1 MLRQRALSAAVFV
14 PPLLI
19 VLALGEPWFAGLI
32 AVFVAIAAWEA
43 VRLLRAAGYPA
54 IPALAV
60 AGALAVAADMAA
72 TAQLRSYA
80 DLLVAAVVVVTA
92 IAAFAEKDSEAGFG
106 AWIGTAFA
114 AVYVGML
121 GALVR
126 LGQVAPPFAGSAPCP
141 TWSSWATV
149 PSCAVVPIAGS
160 DLIAQLGA
168 ERAWILLVILLVW
181 SFDTGA
187 YCVGIALGKRKFL
200 AHISPSKSYWGL
212 FGGFAAAT
220 AVAVAGLWQLGQPP
234 VMGLLLGPLV
244 GAAAQAGDL
253 AESMLKRAAG
263 AKDSGGLI
271 PGHGGILDRV
281 DSFIFAAPV
290 AAVFVAAL
298 VR

>member
-1 MLRQRALSAAVFV
+1 MRQRALSALIFV

-19 VLALGEPWFAGLI
+19 VLALGEPWFGALI

-43 VRLLRAAGYPA
+43 GRLMRDAGYPA
-54 IPALAV
+54 VPWLVVPA
-60 AGALAVAADMAA
+60 ALAVAADVAA
-72 TAQLRSYA
+72 PSWLAGYGG
-80 DLLVAAVVVVTA
+80 LLIAAAVVA
-92 IAAFAEKDSEAGFG
+92 AGIAAFAEKDTKVGFA
-106 AWIGTAFA
+106 AWVATAFG

-126 LGQVAPPFAGSAPCP
+126 VGLEAPAVAATAPA
-141 TWSSWATV
+141 W
-149 PSCAVVPIAGS
+149 
-160 DLIAQLGA
+160 QLDGG
-168 ERAWILLVILLVW
+168 RGWILLAVLLVW
-181 SFDTGA
+181 SYDTGA
-187 YCVGIALGKRKFL
+187 YLVGIALGRRKFL

-212 FGGFAAAT
+212 FGGLT
-220 AVAVAGLWQLGQPP
+220 ACTTVAGAGFWALGQP
-234 VMGLLLGPLV
+234 VALGLMLGPLA
-244 GAAAQAGDL
+244 GLAAQFGDL

-290 AAVFVAAL
+290 VALYVAAF